1 MNREAENALLLLVGL
16 SVGIITVTG
25 VYTRYV
31 KPGLLP
37 LLAASTVILIALAV
51 AAIVRDIRRG
61 SAYEP
66 HGGDHQ
72 HRSGVVWLLVVPIG
86 LLAFLVPPAITPDA
100 AGGSVT
106 EVSTDVL
113 RRPFPPLPQEPAPTI
128 SLPELLMRVSQDTAG
143 TLDGRLVTVA
153 GFTMKRDGRTDLGRV
168 VIICCAADA
177 RLASIRLSGPAA
189 AGAAAYPENTWVSI
203 EGKVP
208 PGQSDSSGRT
218 IPAIEAYRVSE
229 IDPPANPYAY

>member
-189 AGAAAYPENTWVSI
+189 TGAAAYPENTWVSI

-208 PGQSDSSGRT
+208 PGQSDSSGRA
-218 IPAIEAYRVSE
+218 IPAIEAYRVSA